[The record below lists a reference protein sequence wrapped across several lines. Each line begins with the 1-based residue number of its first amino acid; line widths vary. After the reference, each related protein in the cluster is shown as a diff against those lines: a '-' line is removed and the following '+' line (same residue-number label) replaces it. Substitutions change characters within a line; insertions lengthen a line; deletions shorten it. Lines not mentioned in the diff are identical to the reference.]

1 MNLELRLLLPSR
13 TRLPEPPTA
22 HSRTLKLE
30 LLGSSTSMARPG
42 TGQGH
47 RMVAP
52 PRKTEDLGGEK
63 EKQILLRIATWRVQG
78 DMKPNVIYHSWILC
92 SHFSG
97 QHLLPFYSKPDFSPF
112 IFMVICHILLYD
124 LYCSPSLSLSFFFK
138 VLDIESVVYWR
149 DETFKWIFMKIDY
162 QCSKHLRNQKS
173 SFSKGRENSSFL
185 RWS

>member
-63 EKQILLRIATWRVQG
+63 EKQILLENGTNEACLYICTHTYTHTHTHTHRLSFPVIHNANIFATWSTS
-78 DMKPNVIYHSWILC
+78 HSSITSKLWNFL
-92 SHFSG
+92 SE
-97 QHLLPFYSKPDFSPF
+97 FYLWHHALKDFVPTPTLYKYPSK
-112 IFMVICHILLYD
+112 I
-124 LYCSPSLSLSFFFK
+124 SPSVFMTLFFICKYLKRRGLTLHRALPHLS
-138 VLDIESVVYWR
+138 
-149 DETFKWIFMKIDY
+149 
-162 QCSKHLRNQKS
+162 S
-173 SFSKGRENSSFL
+173 SEC
-185 RWS
+185 